1 MNGGVSL
8 TGKDTQQIGSRGLA
22 LRVLADLA
30 DGDAGNLDFPNNLV
44 EVKTGKNGNTIY
56 AFNATGKVC
65 TYTARVLRGSADDKY
80 FNAQMN
86 LYLKDPAA
94 YVLLDGEFIK
104 RAGDGQGNVVSDVY
118 RVSGGIPQKMPNAKE
133 NVEGDT
139 EQAVTVW
146 QIAFA
151 NTERSLT

>member
-1 MNGGVSL
+1 MIGGVSL
-8 TGKDTQQIGSRGLA
+8 TGADTQQIGSRGLA
-22 LRVLADLA
+22 LRILADLA
-30 DGDAGNLDFPNNLV
+30 DGDTGSLDFPNNLL

-65 TYTARVLRGSADDKY
+65 TYTTRVLRGSADDKY
-80 FNAQMN
+80 LNAQMN
-86 LYLKDPAA
+86 LYLRDPAA

-104 RAGDGQGNVVSDVY
+104 RAGDGQGNVTHDIY
-118 RVSGGIPQKMPNAKE
+118 RVGGGAVQKMPNAKE

-139 EQAVTVW
+139 EQAVTVY
-146 QIAFA
+146 QIIFA